1 MNENDHKIMDRIQK
15 ICFPLNYFQRS
26 RSVRDL
32 YLLTMFTAM
41 FVRVGQPDL
50 LAVAE
55 AQIQSQSESLAKFPS
70 VTLYVQ
76 DAGAI
81 RW

>member
-1 MNENDHKIMDRIQK
+1 MKENDHKIMDRMQN

-41 FVRVGQPDL
+41 FDRVGQPDL
-50 LAVAE
+50 LVVAE
-55 AQIQSQSESLAKFPS
+55 AQIQSQSESANFPA
-70 VTLYVQ
+70 LPFVQ

-81 RW
+81 R

>member
-1 MNENDHKIMDRIQK
+1 MNSKIED
-15 ICFPLNYFQRS
+15 CLPLNNFQLS

-32 YLLTMFTAM
+32 YLLTMFTAT

-55 AQIQSQSESLAKFPS
+55 AQIQSQSESLANFP
-70 VTLYVQ
+70 VLPFVQ